1 MENRRRL
8 CVHSVVDILSFTR
21 AIFYIFRRPFLFI
34 IIFLFVCCAARPFND
49 CTRNIAFIFV
59 YIRVCMCFIVQNY
72 VRFLLLAAACNKRG
86 LMTWPVHVVLFR
98 LSEISINAPQFV
110 CFRIPFHTFASS
122 TKAHRLK
129 SSFGKLPRSNSCLLC
144 KCQFV
149 RVRVTQSIRYEWN
162 SFVVNLIER
171 FNLCDCFNYCIGY
184 DFYFF
189 RSSIIFRVISTR
201 IIETD

>member
-1 MENRRRL
+1 MSTPL
-8 CVHSVVDILSFTR
+8 L
-21 AIFYIFRRPFLFI
+21 IFYHSHGRYSIFFGGLFYLL
-34 IIFLFVCCAARPFND
+34 LFFCLFAAARPFND

-59 YIRVCMCFIVQNY
+59 CIRVCICFIVQNY

-98 LSEISINAPQFV
+98 VSEISISAPQFV
-110 CFRIPFHTFASS
+110 CFRIPFHSFASS

-171 FNLCDCFNYCIGY
+171 FNLCDCFNYGIGY

-189 RSSIIFRVISTR
+189 SFQYNF
-201 IIETD
+201 